1 MWLDDHW
8 YAEVTGY
15 TAAVVGGAHPLD
27 STQSNVAHGL
37 SPY

>member
-1 MWLDDHW
+1 LDDHW

-27 STQSNVAHGL
+27 TPA
-37 SPY
+37 PRFRRFK